1 MQLTK
6 CHNQYREEGTR
17 MEVIKS
23 RRHVIDYLI
32 SLMIKLAWETKLGN
46 RLIEKGELKLTT
58 KNLKKIRSELEKFL
72 YAIYTTEDTIVPMG
86 TLLDEPSNKNKEQD
100 DYYFLLISNDNLAI
114 TISDLKNEFSKFTGK
129 RIISESHA
137 KNAILYWFRDWQ
149 VNPEIIKNDLE
160 VIRKKIQKGG

>member
-1 MQLTK
+1 
-6 CHNQYREEGTR
+6 

-23 RRHVIDYLI
+23 REHVINYLI
-32 SLMIKLAWETKLGN
+32 SLMIDLAWKTKLGN
-46 RLIEKGELKLTT
+46 RLIEKGELKLTV
-58 KNLKKIRSELEKFL
+58 KNLKKIRADLEKFL

-86 TLLDEPSNKNKEQD
+86 TLLDESSNKEED
-100 DYYFLLISNDNLAI
+100 DYYFLLISTDNLAI
-114 TISDLKNEFSKFTGK
+114 AISDLKNEFSKFTGK

-160 VIRKKIQKGG
+160 IIRKKIKKGG